1 MTSGRHYTLFL
12 RDILNARDECL
23 GFVEGMTFDEFR
35 QDRKTMLA
43 VEREIEIIGEAAGKI
58 PSILREASPEI
69 DWQEMLA
76 MRIRLAHIYFDVNP
90 EYVWSTVQDDLPP
103 LRQSIQRLLNEYR
116 G

>member
-1 MTSGRHYTLFL
+1 M
-12 RDILNARDECL
+12 
-23 GFVEGMTFDEFR
+23 GFIEGMTFDEFR

-58 PSILREASPEI
+58 PSILREAAPEI
-69 DWQEMLA
+69 SWQDMLA

-90 EYVWSTVQDDLPP
+90 AYVWATVSQDLPP
-103 LRQSIQRLLNEYR
+103 LQQSIERLLEQST